1 MNTMLKKSNEMRH
14 ESCFQNTSLF
24 AIFRRHNLKK
34 EDGLRFAIYIGNAI
48 ILLESTFD
56 LLVNDW

>member
-1 MNTMLKKSNEMRH
+1 L
-14 ESCFQNTSLF
+14 
-24 AIFRRHNLKK
+24 
-34 EDGLRFAIYIGNAI
+34 AIYIGNAI

>member
-1 MNTMLKKSNEMRH
+1 V
-14 ESCFQNTSLF
+14 SLF
-24 AIFRRHNLKK
+24 AVSRRHNLKK
-34 EDGLRFAIYIGNAI
+34 EYELRFAIYIGNAI